1 MEGGIPAVLIYEDL
15 EHLTPYMHTSDDVVG
30 VSLNSPEELEGNARL
45 GAAAMAA
52 LAGPLDGVEDAGFRR
67 GDANGDG
74 QIDISDAVF
83 TLRYLFTAG
92 VIPACLDAADAGDD
106 GKVDISDAVDVLL
119 ELFRESGHVA
129 PPVGSCAADSTPDG
143 LPCAMP
149 GKPGAPCGCAQRPA
163 S

>member
-30 VSLNSPEELEGNARL
+30 VSLNSPEELEGNARF

-52 LAGPLDGVEDAGFRR
+52 LAGPLGAVQDDEFLR

-74 QIDISDAVF
+74 VIDISDAVF

-92 VIPACLDAADAGDD
+92 VIPACLDAADSGDD
-106 GKVDISDAVDVLL
+106 GDVNISDAVDVLL
-119 ELFRESGHVA
+119 ELFSESGHIA
-129 PPVGSCAADSTPDG
+129 PPVGSCAADTTPDD
-143 LPCAMP
+143 LACDSYRFCP
-149 GKPGAPCGCAQRPA
+149 
-163 S
+163 

>member
-15 EHLTPYMHTSDDVVG
+15 ESLTPYMHSSNDIVG

-83 TLRYLFTAG
+83 TLRFLFSAG
-92 VIPACLDAADAGDD
+92 VTPGCLEALDSSDD
-106 GKVDISDAVDVLL
+106 GEVNVSDAVDVLL
-119 ELFRESGHVA
+119 ELFRERGHIA
-129 PPVGSCAADSTPDG
+129 PPVGTCAADSTPDD
-143 LPCAMP
+143 LPCAAYRFCP
-149 GKPGAPCGCAQRPA
+149 
-163 S
+163 